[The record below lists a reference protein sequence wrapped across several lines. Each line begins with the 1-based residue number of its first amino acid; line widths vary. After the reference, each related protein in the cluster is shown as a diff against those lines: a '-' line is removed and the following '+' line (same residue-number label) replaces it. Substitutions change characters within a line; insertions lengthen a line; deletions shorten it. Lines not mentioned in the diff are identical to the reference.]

1 MLLRGSK
8 RLIVELESADY
19 WDRWLIY
26 GGLFVFGVTCV
37 WIVYK
42 RILRGPVGLV
52 IWGMGKAFGSGAAVS
67 NGGRISSAVG
77 KSPVSVPTVATVKV
91 TNHATMESASD
102 AVEGTHG
109 ALWSEG
115 VEPEADVV
123 AEHVPVTD
131 SMDHT
136 TANSRAE

>member
-1 MLLRGSK
+1 M
-8 RLIVELESADY
+8 
-19 WDRWLIY
+19 
-26 GGLFVFGVTCV
+26 
-37 WIVYK
+37 
-42 RILRGPVGLV
+42 
-52 IWGMGKAFGSGAAVS
+52 IWGMGKAFGSGAAVL

-91 TNHATMESASD
+91 TNQATMESASD

-123 AEHVPVTD
+123 TEHVPVTD

-136 TANSRAE
+136 TANSRAERAE